1 VTTTEAAARS
11 KARTT
16 SGGPTRSTGR
26 DRQKWRK
33 RRSNLFAYAVLTL
46 FALITVFPFV
56 WMILAT
62 FKSRGEIFI
71 LPPTILP
78 EDPFEGGLFSAYEQ
92 VLTDHN
98 FVRYLLNSTFVAT
111 MAALGQIIT
120 ATLAG
125 FAFAKMT
132 FRGAKV
138 FFGLLVVSLMV
149 PVEVTIIQEFF
160 IVFQLGWLNTY
171 LPLIVPSFL
180 VGAFGTF
187 MMRQFFRGI
196 PRDLV
201 DAASVDGVSSFR
213 MYWNIFL
220 PLARPALVTLFLIAF
235 ISNWNELLRPVL
247 YISDSRLYTVTLGLA
262 AFQGEYGAQW
272 NLLLAGAVLTILPL
286 VVLYIFMQ
294 RYIVQGFISSG
305 LD

>member
-1 VTTTEAAARS
+1 
-11 KARTT
+11 
-16 SGGPTRSTGR
+16 
-26 DRQKWRK
+26 
-33 RRSNLFAYAVLTL
+33 
-46 FALITVFPFV
+46 
-56 WMILAT
+56 
-62 FKSRGEIFI
+62 
-71 LPPTILP
+71 
-78 EDPFEGGLFSAYEQ
+78 
-92 VLTDHN
+92 
-98 FVRYLLNSTFVAT
+98 
-111 MAALGQIIT
+111 MAALGQIVT

-132 FRGAKV
+132 FRGSKL
-138 FFGLLVVSLMV
+138 FFGLLAVSLMV

-160 IVFQLGWLNTY
+160 ILFRLGWLNTY

-187 MMRQFFRGI
+187 MMRQFFMGI
-196 PRDLV
+196 PRDIV
-201 DAASVDGVSSFR
+201 DAASVDGVSAFR

-235 ISNWNELLRPVL
+235 INNWNELLRPVL
-247 YISDSRLYTVTLGLA
+247 YISDSRLYTVTLGLT

-272 NLLLAGAVLTILPL
+272 NLLLAGAVLTIIPL